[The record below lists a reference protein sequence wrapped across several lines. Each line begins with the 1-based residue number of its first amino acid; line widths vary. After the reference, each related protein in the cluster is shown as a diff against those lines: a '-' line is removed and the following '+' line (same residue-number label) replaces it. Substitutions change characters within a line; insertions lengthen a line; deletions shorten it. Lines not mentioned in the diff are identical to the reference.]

1 MAVNALPGPTNLSQ
15 WSLPAAATK
24 EFNEANATTEPTRRA
39 QLTVAVDRVMVKS
52 SRYIPLLYTPERM
65 YLNNSVTGAAS
76 SWPYAFHFPWAAQL
90 GASG

>member
-1 MAVNALPGPTNLSQ
+1 
-15 WSLPAAATK
+15 
-24 EFNEANATTEPTRRA
+24 
-39 QLTVAVDRVMVKS
+39 VKS